1 MLVPVVLHGTF
12 VCFATS
18 EYDCYAWIFV
28 VFVVL
33 LFAAAYRRIK
43 KLSRDDRFIDDSDY
57 YHYDGPE
64 F

>member
-1 MLVPVVLHGTF
+1 MDLRRVRRAALR
-12 VCFATS
+12 
-18 EYDCYAWIFV
+18 
-28 VFVVL
+28 
-33 LFAAAYRRIK
+33 AAYRMIK